1 MRVDASAKSR
11 TSPRDTRAWACA
23 VDDDDDDDAVCVS
36 ESDDQIRIVRCARRH
51 RRRRRHGGVHRAR
64 DVGSVVFAHVCAD
77 ARRIARRSRGV
88 ARDAC
93 DATPGH
99 HPRARLVAR

>member
-1 MRVDASAKSR
+1 MRVGAIAKSR

-23 VDDDDDDDAVCVS
+23 DDDDDDAVCVS
-36 ESDDQIRIVRCARRH
+36 DSDDQFRIVRCARRH
-51 RRRRRHGGVHRAR
+51 HRRRRHGGVHRER
-64 DVGSVVFAHVCAD
+64 SVVSVDVAHVCTE

-88 ARDAC
+88 ARGAC

-99 HPRARLVAR
+99 QPRACLVAR